1 MLSDSLYEIGALD
14 NKFIELLMSRVKK
27 SIILGRQLWCVKAY
41 SLEDD
46 IELHPD
52 TEERS
57 IENNYGKNEVT
68 KSGRIPTPEGI
79 CYIIPSCSIS
89 TLPSNG
95 LLILVPST
103 VTCLGLHVN
112 AVLREAK
119 DWLDNYMF
127 KPIYQDSVALK
138 NALDTATW
146 IKIIG
151 GENVEHLRAT
161 FSSLNTEVTSFPLD
175 IDFRDFKSHKL
186 RTMDSCFVDH
196 TGYINLENL
205 DMNNV
210 ESMRYTFA
218 GYNIF
223 NAVDPFNGI
232 NTKAVKDMTGI
243 FSGLEFKFGDIGDE
257 LTSDANKRV
266 SKSRPKPIYGYPRS
280 GLFNHFDLS
289 SVETLKCA
297 FECAVCMDEELKLD
311 INSQALTDISRILN
325 SATFHTVQINS
336 KVDSI
341 RTLLH
346 ALNRLEASELNL
358 VNFYI
363 PMKQGGFTDMNI
375 RQMMYDCDCSS
386 VTLRKDDTQDS
397 ILIRKI
403 LEEQGYRFIWV
414 QKHKDET
421 GEHSKVIYRAPSAL
435 LKGTGFRDN
444 RY

>member
-14 NKFIELLMSRVKK
+14 NKFIELLMSRIKK
-27 SIILGRQLWCVKAY
+27 YIILGRQLWCVKAY

-68 KSGRIPTPEGI
+68 RSGRIPTPEGI

-89 TLPSNG
+89 TLPNNG
-95 LLILVPST
+95 LLMLVPST

-112 AVLREAK
+112 VVLQEAK
-119 DWLDNYMF
+119 DWLDNYIS
-127 KPIYQDSVALK
+127 KPICKDKIALK
-138 NALDTATW
+138 NALDKPTW

-151 GENVEHLRAT
+151 GENVEHLRGT
-161 FSSLNTEVTSFPLD
+161 FSCLSTEVTSFPLD

-196 TGYINLENL
+196 TGYINFENL
-205 DMNNV
+205 DMSNV
-210 ESMRYTFA
+210 ESMRYTFV
-218 GYNIF
+218 GYNMF
-223 NAVDPFNGI
+223 NAVDPFYGI
-232 NTKAVKDMTGI
+232 NTKAVKDMTSI
-243 FSGLEFKFGDIGDE
+243 FGSLEFTFGETGDE
-257 LTSDANKRV
+257 LTSGAYKRV
-266 SKSRPKPIYGYPRS
+266 SKSRPMPISGYPRS
-280 GLFNHFDLS
+280 GLFNHFDFS
-289 SVETLKCA
+289 SVETLKGA
-297 FECAVCMDEELKLD
+297 FECAVCMDEELRLD
-311 INSQALTDISRILN
+311 INSQALKDISRILN

-341 RTLLH
+341 KTLSN
-346 ALNRLEASELNL
+346 AFNNLEASELNL

-363 PMKQGGFTDMNI
+363 PMEQGEFTDMDI
-375 RQMMYDCDCSS
+375 RQMISSCHCSS

-397 ILIRKI
+397 ILIRNEI
-403 LEEQGYRFIWV
+403 EEQGYRFIWIRK
-414 QKHKDET
+414 QKDEN
-421 GEHSKVIYRAPSAL
+421 GEHSKVVYRAPSVL
-435 LKGTGFRDN
+435 HNGTGFRDN